1 MLCYDNNMNS
11 KSKKNIYVYFFA
23 ERILKSDVHFKIW
36 YLNEQIANK
45 HNMSCFKYLR

>member
-1 MLCYDNNMNS
+1 MF
-11 KSKKNIYVYFFA
+11 IFFVGC
-23 ERILKSDVHFKIW
+23 ILKSDVHFKMW